1 MGGRSIFLS
10 ACDAERLRMR
20 VQATGAQ
27 FVPLQETHPAASD
40 LQNTLSTARG
50 FNADWL
56 VVDGYHFD
64 STYQEGVR
72 AAGFRLMAI
81 DDTCHLNR
89 YHADIVLNQNISSA
103 ELSYNCEPDTK
114 LLLGTRYALLRP
126 EFRSRHPGRRVFDD
140 SGNRV
145 LVTLGGSD
153 PGNVTLTVVEAFRK
167 MTGPDLQLRF
177 VIGPGNPHAGTL
189 SSEIL
194 SLKCSAELLVDPPDM
209 SELMAWADLAV
220 SAAGSTCWE
229 LAFMGTP
236 AVVLVTAQNQVR
248 LARELSNLGVV
259 VNMGWADRV
268 TASAL
273 AATITEVLASGSLR
287 TQMSVLGQ
295 GLVDGEGVDRVV
307 MHLTGDPIRLR
318 AVREEDRMIL
328 WAWANEPDVKVA
340 SVSLRPMEW
349 DQHVA
354 WFSEKLHHPSC
365 MFLMA
370 LDKEDNPVGQV
381 RFDICEQKPHEVE
394 ISMSLVPRCRND
406 GLGARIIASA
416 CQRLFRDTAIRTIHA
431 HVRERDI
438 ASVKDFS
445 RAGFRREPVTNVRG
459 HEAVDLTLRKGESM

>member
-1 MGGRSIFLS
+1 MGGRSVFLS
-10 ACDAERLRMR
+10 KCDADSLRRR

-27 FVPLQETHPAASD
+27 FIPLQETHPAPSD

-50 FNADWL
+50 LNANWL
-56 VVDGYHFD
+56 VLDGYHFD
-64 STYQEGVR
+64 SAYQEGVR

-89 YHADIVLNQNISSA
+89 YYADIVLNQDIGSA

-126 EFRSRHPGRRVFDD
+126 EFGSRHPGRRVFDD
-140 SGNRV
+140 WGNRV

-153 PGNVTLTVVEAFRK
+153 PGNVTLKVVEAFRK
-167 MTGPDLQLRF
+167 MAEPDLQLRF

-194 SLKCSAELLVDPPDM
+194 SLKCSAELLADPPDM

-220 SAAGSTCWE
+220 SAAGGTCLE

-236 AVVLVTAQNQVR
+236 AVVMVTAENQVR
-248 LARELSNLGVV
+248 LAQSLSRLGVM

-273 AATITEVLASGSLR
+273 ASTITAVLESGSRR

-307 MHLTGDPIRLR
+307 KYLGGESIRLR
-318 AVREEDRMIL
+318 PVRE
-328 WAWANEPDVKVA
+328 
-340 SVSLRPMEW
+340 
-349 DQHVA
+349 
-354 WFSEKLHHPSC
+354 
-365 MFLMA
+365 
-370 LDKEDNPVGQV
+370 
-381 RFDICEQKPHEVE
+381 
-394 ISMSLVPRCRND
+394 
-406 GLGARIIASA
+406 
-416 CQRLFRDTAIRTIHA
+416 
-431 HVRERDI
+431 
-438 ASVKDFS
+438 
-445 RAGFRREPVTNVRG
+445 
-459 HEAVDLTLRKGESM
+459 